1 MPDNDS
7 VFRKPLR
14 VVKWLG
20 YNVLEQ
26 HPLARMLHEARAAEA
41 AKDKSLPLVERR
53 SYQIRQQRVYARGR
67 EPVNA
72 DAIAAPPTA
81 ANEADQAAVPS
92 PSMAPAPP
100 GPVIETTTPSTE
112 QHVPDFLLEERA
124 ERLLNDSDD

>member
-41 AKDKSLPLVERR
+41 AKDKSLPL
-53 SYQIRQQRVYARGR
+53 
-67 EPVNA
+67 
-72 DAIAAPPTA
+72 AIAAPPTA